1 MSRSS
6 VSFRLVDVDAAF
18 AALPGLTERE
28 AQRRMAEWGASKEPF
43 RYGEAFR
50 VFRFDLPWRPPEA
63 DPEAEVP
70 LAEA

>member
-1 MSRSS
+1 
-6 VSFRLVDVDAAF
+6 
-18 AALPGLTERE
+18 
-28 AQRRMAEWGASKEPF
+28 MAEFSAAKEPF

-63 DPEAEVP
+63 GAEAQAEAP